1 MTIKQTTVKFI
12 NSKGQWVTENCH
24 DIKNC
29 REHKD
34 KLAATKKLLNSKD
47 VTIVLPE
54 ETINQDAMSVFDTKA
69 GMTREEFLNKVEVLE
84 KAAEAYYAGTDQ
96 HITDAEYDLMLDQVE
111 EAAKNNGWLEAENL
125 TDKVAAGYSS
135 GNEVTHVKP
144 MLSMAKV
151 KNITELEK
159 FANKIGDYKIEPKLD
174 GLAIGLT
181 YREGQL
187 VGAATRGDG
196 ITGES
201 VLPQITKNTVK
212 NLPYEI
218 SELGLVTVRGELF
231 MTHSDFEQANI
242 ERTRRTGQPFANSR
256 NATAGIIRNQKTEE
270 AYAVLSFAA
279 YDVVGMGKESYSEDL
294 QHLDSMGFQTAAS
307 LLPEAEGTLAE
318 RVASFGLQ
326 RSELDYPV
334 DGIVIKATS
343 LKVREELGEGAKS
356 PNWSMAYKYSD
367 EQKTTLL
374 LGIERF
380 VGRTGAI
387 SYVANFEPVELEG
400 TTVVK
405 ATLNNASYI
414 ANNNIRVGG
423 EVIVVKS
430 NMIIPTVVSGYNN
443 SNAQL
448 YVAPKTCPNCN
459 QDLDT
464 TSSVVWRCV
473 NPECSTLQALNFF
486 TGRDFM
492 DIEGLSEAT
501 LTRLLESG
509 KVNDPADLYS
519 LTVNELTNLKVEAN
533 KNSDAEYRLLGE
545 KVAVKLYD
553 EIQKSKTQEFNR
565 VVSSLNIRHL
575 GRRLGKRIAVSFP
588 TMEAL
593 QNASV
598 SDLMTIEGIAKD
610 KAEAIHSGLKARKPL
625 IDKLAAAGVNMG
637 LSKATEP
644 VETASKAGLEWVR
657 GSTFVITG
665 SIEGMNRSQI
675 QEELELLGGISQ
687 SAISS
692 KTKYLIVGENAGSK
706 LEKAKSIGV
715 VIKPAKEVI
724 SILKQ

>member
-1 MTIKQTTVKFI
+1 MENKQTTVKFI
-12 NSKGQWVTENCH
+12 NAKGQWVTENCH
-24 DIKNC
+24 DIKTC
-29 REHKD
+29 REHKER
-34 KLAATKKLLNSKD
+34 LAFTKQLLKKKNGIID
-47 VTIVLPE
+47 LPE
-54 ETINQDAMSVFDTKA
+54 EHITQDAMSIFNDKA
-69 GMTREEFLNKVEVLE
+69 RMTREEFLEQVNVLE

-96 HITDAEYDLMLDQVE
+96 HITDAEYDLMLDNVE
-111 EAAKNNGWLEAENL
+111 EAAKNNGWTEAENL
-125 TDKVAAGYSS
+125 TDKVAAGYSAGS
-135 GNEVTHVKP
+135 EVTHVKP

-151 KNITELEK
+151 KNIHELET

-181 YREGQL
+181 YREGKL

-196 ITGES
+196 IKGES
-201 VLPQITKNTVK
+201 VLPQIMRNTVK

-231 MTHSDFEQANI
+231 MTHSDFEQANV
-242 ERTRRTGQPFANSR
+242 ERTKRTGQPFANSR

-279 YDVVGMGKESYSEDL
+279 YDVVGMGKESYGEDL
-294 QHLDSMGFQTAAS
+294 EHLDSMGFQTAAS
-307 LLPEAEGTLAE
+307 LLPEAEGSLAE

-356 PNWSMAYKYSD
+356 PNWSMAYKFED
-367 EQKTTLL
+367 EKKTTMLL
-374 LGIERF
+374 SIDRF

-400 TTVVK
+400 TVVAK

-414 ANNNIRVGG
+414 ASNNIRIGG
-423 EVIVVKS
+423 EVILQKA
-430 NMIIPTVVSGYNN
+430 NQIIPQIVSGYNN
-443 SNAQL
+443 ASAPV

-464 TSSVVWRCV
+464 TSSIVWRCI
-473 NPECSTLQALNFF
+473 NPECSTLQALKFF

-519 LTVNELTNLKVEAN
+519 LTVDELATLKVESS

-545 KVAVKLYD
+545 KTAVKLYN
-553 EIQKSKTQEFNR
+553 EIQKSKQQDFNR
-565 VVSSLNIRHL
+565 IVSSLNIRHL

-588 TMEAL
+588 TMDSL
-593 QNASV
+593 QSASV
-598 SDLMTIEGIAKD
+598 NDLMNVEGIAKD

-625 IDKLAAAGVNMG
+625 IDKLASAGVNMG
-637 LSKATEP
+637 SDKATEP
-644 VETASKAGLEWVR
+644 AKTVSKAGLEWIQ
-657 GSTFVITG
+657 GKTFVLTG
-665 SIEGMNRSQI
+665 AGSMSRN
-675 QEELELLGGISQ
+675 ELSEILESMGGKAQ
-687 SAISS
+687 SSVSS
-692 KTKYLIVGENAGSK
+692 KTDYVIAGTDAGSK
-706 LEKAKSIGV
+706 LTKAESLGV
-715 VIKPAKEVI
+715 AVKNIEEVI
-724 SILKQ
+724 ALVK